1 MNRATSISNA
11 PNLVEDRAFPLGQ
24 TELLPLWSEW
34 VFLSQGDV
42 ASGVFLM
49 RLVSL
54 WWELTP
60 WLFPF
65 YGYDLWKRKP
75 QAL

>member
-1 MNRATSISNA
+1 MPFHLLPNGMNRATSISNA
-11 PNLVEDRAFPLGQ
+11 PNLVEDRVFPLGQ

-49 RLVSL
+49 RLVLALVGVDSL
-54 WWELTP
+54 ASPIL
-60 WLFPF
+60 
-65 YGYDLWKRKP
+65 RI
-75 QAL
+75 